1 MARITIEDCMK
12 RIPNRFA
19 LVHLAAKRVRQTRE
33 GAPLL
38 VPKTKNEEV
47 VNALREIAADKIYIN
62 DDELPGIEVYHDY

>member
-19 LVHLAAKRVRQTRE
+19 LVHLTSKRVRQMRE

-38 VPKTKNEEV
+38 IPHARNGEV

-62 DDELPGIEVYHDY
+62 DDDIPGIEVYHDY

>member
-19 LVHLAAKRVRQTRE
+19 LVHLAAKRVRQTRD

-38 VPKTKNEEV
+38 VPHSKNEEV
-47 VNALREIAADKIYIN
+47 VTALREIAADKIYIN
-62 DDELPGIEVYHDY
+62 DDELPGIEIYHDY